1 MVLGVGEP
9 HEGKVISGKSF
20 RRRETFDRRLIFD
33 IVEISRVVVAREFVN
48 DGRYVVA
55 DGSEVP
61 DVVLEE
67 GMIDD
72 VVDAFVAQPV
82 LSTEKN
88 SFIVKRTYSGDLNTD
103 YLNNTNI

>member
-9 HEGKVISGKSF
+9 HEGKVISSKSF
-20 RRRETFDRRLIFD
+20 GRRETFDRRLIFD
-33 IVEISRVVVAREFVN
+33 IVEISRVIVARQFVN

-82 LSTEKN
+82 LSTEKKMLLLYN
-88 SFIVKRTYSGDLNTD
+88 HPL
-103 YLNNTNI
+103 